1 MKNYLFILICILF
14 FACNTA
20 KQMIQDGDLLELQ
33 GKHDEAADHY
43 YSALLKQPDNSQAKD
58 GLKIS
63 AQQVLDEKFTQFSK
77 FVLESKIE
85 EAVKKYK
92 SSEKYFR
99 NATSVRVKLNWP
111 SEYDEVYLD
120 VRDEYVLGLYDNA
133 LRLFKDKKFDAA
145 EQTFQQIAEYD
156 SSFKDATILRLNTVL
171 EPLYQ
176 RGLRQMVKGQFR
188 DANIS
193 FGRIIEIDDHY
204 KDSEKQRDLA
214 KESATVS
221 VGVFPVLNQTSGNGD
236 EHFLNELISKKI
248 EKSNKN
254 PYVRISN
261 PEEFHKNIEARG
273 WANVIEPQKAA
284 EAGRNFGLRFIV
296 LLQLTVDSEQIIPFR
311 KETKEAYEA
320 FTENILNPI
329 TGTYNYISKFRK
341 TNYEDSY
348 ESRKLKLKVAYQF
361 IQAADGKVLYNDE
374 IEEEKSDEQHL
385 LTYNGNIN
393 NLYPELPNGNYLSPI
408 NETWRNQFTQVRRKL
423 LTKEELAKEIS
434 VEMAAKISAVIILKL
449 K

>member
-1 MKNYLFILICILF
+1 
-14 FACNTA
+14 
-20 KQMIQDGDLLELQ
+20 MIQDGDLLELQ